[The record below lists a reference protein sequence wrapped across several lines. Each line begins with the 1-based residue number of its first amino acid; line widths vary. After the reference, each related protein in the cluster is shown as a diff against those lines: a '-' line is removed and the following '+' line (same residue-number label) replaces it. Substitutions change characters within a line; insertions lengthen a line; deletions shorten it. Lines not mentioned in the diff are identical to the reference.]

1 MQQGCKG
8 AGTADEGQLFQSKH
22 GSEAGDGGEVTHE
35 MGRTEEKKQ
44 RCPPS
49 PLEFPREVCN
59 EFGNDSKSGR
69 LQRKEGAGTADG
81 GQLFQSKHGSEA
93 GDRGEL
99 TREMGRT
106 EEKKQ

>member
-1 MQQGCKG
+1 MGRTEEQKMQQGCKG

-49 PLEFPREVCN
+49 PLEFLEKYAMNLEMTPNLEDCN
-59 EFGNDSKSGR
+59 VKKEQVLQTEDSCFNPNMDQK
-69 LQRKEGAGTADG
+69 LET
-81 GQLFQSKHGSEA
+81 
-93 GDRGEL
+93 
-99 TREMGRT
+99 GRT
-106 EEKKQ
+106 YS